1 MHTSII
7 VPLLL
12 HPSEV
17 DETAVEQRLEELD
30 PEALIREARR
40 RQRRRRLVVAAL
52 ALVLAGSGVTL
63 WRLAFDNGAAV
74 GQRGQPSPSA
84 VAPQTLTL
92 HLRGWGTVVQ
102 GYSGLHGGGCT
113 DGVTSVPIV
122 TSTGQRVGSLSECDL
137 VVSKSDRSNGD
148 VLSTHA
154 NMLGTYKLPGGT
166 IDTHEQRIFRFARDQ
181 THTFAHFSGRITG
194 GSGRYARVRGT
205 ISGGGPGNTGG
216 PGESDTAHWR
226 VVFHFR

>member
-17 DETAVEQRLEELD
+17 DETPLEQAVEELD
-30 PEALIREARR
+30 PAALIREARR
-40 RQRRRRLVVAAL
+40 RQRRRRLVVAGL
-52 ALVLAGSGVTL
+52 ALVLAGGAVAL
-63 WRLAFDNGAAV
+63 WRLAFDGGAAV
-74 GQRGQPSPSA
+74 GRRGQPSLSA
-84 VAPQTLTL
+84 AAPPTLSL

-102 GYSGLHGGGCT
+102 GYSGLRGGGCT
-113 DGVTSVPIV
+113 DGVTSIPIV

-137 VVSKSDRSNGD
+137 VVSKTERSNGD
-148 VLSTHA
+148 VRSTRA

-166 IDTHEQRIFRFARDQ
+166 IDTHEQRTFNFARDQ
-181 THTFAHFSGRITG
+181 IHTFAHFSGRITG
-194 GSGRYARVRGT
+194 GSGRYAHVRGT
-205 ISGGGPGNTGG
+205 ISGGGLGNTGG
-216 PGESDTAHWR
+216 GGESDTTHWT